1 MATLVPYPAVR
12 QHRCN
17 TAPALGFSRTRPV
30 ASELSWPYNAADPF
44 PTVRIFLREI
54 CVTIPRH
61 HDARAL
67 LGHRVREIRRRLGKT
82 LKEIGEAAG
91 LSKSTL
97 SKIENGSLSVSYD
110 NLLKLARGLS
120 TELPELFA
128 DGASPN
134 ATHANGRRSITRRNG
149 AEVYETP
156 QYRYELMCTDL
167 HPRKMFPLVATLRAR
182 STSRSDL
189 LIQHSGEE
197 FVFVLEGTAEV
208 RTAFYSPVLLKPG
221 DGIYFD
227 STMGHSLLSAGE
239 TDAKILWVG
248 TSDVPRA
255 TAPTSAGAEQKRKT
269 RRRRP

>member
-1 MATLVPYPAVR
+1 
-12 QHRCN
+12 
-17 TAPALGFSRTRPV
+17 
-30 ASELSWPYNAADPF
+30 
-44 PTVRIFLREI
+44 
-54 CVTIPRH
+54 
-61 HDARAL
+61 
-67 LGHRVREIRRRLGKT
+67 

-120 TELPELFA
+120 TDLPELFA
-128 DGASPN
+128 DGASAS
-134 ATHANGRRSITRRNG
+134 ATHANGRRSITRRSG

-167 HPRKMFPLVATLRAR
+167 HPRKMFPLVATLRAHSTH
-182 STSRSDL
+182 STSRADT

-227 STMGHSLLSAGE
+227 STMGHSLLSVGD
-239 TDAKILWVG
+239 TDAKILWVV
-248 TSDVPRA
+248 TSDVPRV
-255 TAPTSAGAEQKRKT
+255 TTPTSVGTETKRKT
-269 RRRRP
+269 RRRRT

>member
-1 MATLVPYPAVR
+1 VTTPR
-12 QHRCN
+12 QHN
-17 TAPALGFSRTRPV
+17 
-30 ASELSWPYNAADPF
+30 
-44 PTVRIFLREI
+44 
-54 CVTIPRH
+54 
-61 HDARAL
+61 ARAL

-82 LKEIGEAAG
+82 LKDIGDATG

-120 TELPELFA
+120 TDLAELFA
-128 DGASPN
+128 DGATAN
-134 ATHANGRRSITRRNG
+134 ANAVHANGRRSITRRGG

-167 HPRKMFPLVATLRAR
+167 HPRKMFPIVATLRAHT
-182 STSRSDL
+182 TSRADS
-189 LIQHSGEE
+189 LIEHSGEE

-208 RTAFYSPVLLKPG
+208 RSAFYSPVLLKPG

-227 STMGHSLLSAGE
+227 STMGHALLSAGE
-239 TDAKILWVG
+239 TDAKILWVA

-255 TAPTSAGAEQKRKT
+255 TARTAAVGEHKRKT
-269 RRRRP
+269 RTRRT